1 MEEKQTITENEL
13 EHSEP
18 TPIDERIINSRSS
31 TFAKHYCTNV
41 HLYHTEYDFRLDV
54 LNEQLEGVIPDPYRG
69 RILRREKIS
78 EAQIILQPHAAKI
91 LFEELKGAIQ
101 SYEEHFGQIEDRR
114 ARA

>member
-1 MEEKQTITENEL
+1 MEKKQTITENEL

-18 TPIDERIINSRSS
+18 IPIDEHITRSG

-41 HLYHTEYDFRLDV
+41 HLYHTEYDFRLDI
-54 LNEQLEGVIPDPYRG
+54 LNEQLEGVVTGPFG
-69 RILRREKIS
+69 NNILRREKIS
-78 EAQIILQPHAAKI
+78 EAQVILQPHAAKI

>member
-1 MEEKQTITENEL
+1 MEEQQTIQDGDLNQGQNL
-13 EHSEP
+13 Q
-18 TPIDERIINSRSS
+18 IDERITRSPA
-31 TFAKHYCTNV
+31 FAKHYCTNV
-41 HLYHTEYDFRLDV
+41 QLYHTEYDFRLDV
-54 LNEQLEGVIPDPYRG
+54 LNEQLEGVMPDPFRG
-69 RILRREKIS
+69 SVLRREKIS

>member
-1 MEEKQTITENEL
+1 MEEQQTITENEL
-13 EHSEP
+13 EDSESIA
-18 TPIDERIINSRSS
+18 IDERITRSS

-41 HLYHTEYDFRLDV
+41 HLYHTEYDFRLDI
-54 LNEQLEGVIPDPYRG
+54 LNEQLEGVIPGPLG
-69 RILRREKIS
+69 NPILRREKIS
-78 EAQIILQPHAAKI
+78 EAQVILQPHAAKI